1 MKRVPV
7 RKLCLCLSLGLCAA
21 LFCSMRMRAAPLEP
35 EAGAE
40 PKVGMLQLLAIFS
53 VPSIQQE
60 LDLSDEQIA
69 QLDAIE
75 ANPIPIALD
84 QAIEPIKAVLDAQQL
99 HEYMRIVYQGL
110 QVRAFALRE
119 VQVALELTPKQK
131 QEIGEIQAAL
141 RAQLQPFQ
149 DEIKSGKGFDPVAME
164 RDTRAFHQNA
174 YKAALDVLT
183 PEQRQKWRQMAK
195 PVPYVDE
202 P

>member
-1 MKRVPV
+1 
-7 RKLCLCLSLGLCAA
+7 
-21 LFCSMRMRAAPLEP
+21 MRAAPLEP

-40 PKVGMLQLLAIFS
+40 TKVGMLQLLAIFS
-53 VPSIQQE
+53 VPSIPQE
-60 LDLSDEQIA
+60 LDLTDEQIA
-69 QLDAIE
+69 QLNAIE

-84 QAIEPIKAVLDAQQL
+84 QAIEPIKAVLDAQQF

-131 QEIGEIQAAL
+131 QEIGKIQAAL

-149 DEIKSGKGFDPVAME
+149 DEIKSGKGVDPVAME

-202 P
+202 R